1 MVGSDFPIKQTEGE
15 KEKESDRKT
24 LGFAFLLEKGLRGF
38 GVGAEGLGGV
48 RVSESKWGSVGSEV
62 EEFKGDR
69 GGVRGFKRDVMR
81 RVEKE

>member
-1 MVGSDFPIKQTEGE
+1 M
-15 KEKESDRKT
+15 
-24 LGFAFLLEKGLRGF
+24 RGF

>member
-1 MVGSDFPIKQTEGE
+1 MKLKIKITEE
-15 KEKESDRKT
+15 KRKEAYSK
-24 LGFAFLLEKGLRGF
+24 FLEKGLRGF

-62 EEFKGDR
+62 EGFKGDR